1 MMKSRSEARG
11 MIDGLHAWARR
22 RAQSMAAEYLRDRAD
37 MEGPDAFFE
46 AAISG
51 EKLLSTM
58 RSIAEAEFHERIRE
72 IEVDAHG

>member
-1 MMKSRSEARG
+1 MNSSRSEARG
-11 MIDGLHAWARR
+11 LTDGLHNWARR

-37 MEGPDAFFE
+37 VEGPDAFFE
-46 AAISG
+46 AAITG

-72 IEVDAHG
+72 IEVDHAG